1 MISLMDYD
9 VLLLILGR
17 LGLVWRLVGVVV
29 IVVWMVR
36 ESYDRAFVCLVFA
49 STGRV
54 KFVSVVLVHSKKVV
68 KYYLL
73 NIMVNK

>member
-36 ESYDRAFVCLVFA
+36 ESYDRALVYLVFA